1 MDGKETR
8 VERSEQEKI
17 EFLKVFLNDGYTL
30 FENWYVTMGNI
41 YWYEKIIFCNGTRIL
56 FQCPYGISPYSA
68 NSLED
73 FNRILKGLEKLCTF
87 SGLSKFFKKIPEYGA
102 DDIPESLVYD
112 NINEYRELK
121 TDDDLMLFPNATK
134 VPFDEQEID
143 KVKQFLTST
152 MITNRQ
158 HKTAKNKA
166 RRASKLGESNPDV
179 PDSDIVMEDTIS
191 VNNMNVNIMEEK
203 ISNRLTKQSIQET
216 MESGKLGS
224 KYGVKSDDINDVI
237 SDSDIHKQIIL
248 LSHYWSDILID
259 SMCILTKEEASYSKN
274 GSTQNKNK
282 KKYIDKIKFVKR

>member
-1 MDGKETR
+1 M
-8 VERSEQEKI
+8 
-17 EFLKVFLNDGYTL
+17 
-30 FENWYVTMGNI
+30 
-41 YWYEKIIFCNGTRIL
+41 
-56 FQCPYGISPYSA
+56 
-68 NSLED
+68 
-73 FNRILKGLEKLCTF
+73 
-87 SGLSKFFKKIPEYGA
+87 
-102 DDIPESLVYD
+102 D

-121 TDDDLMLFPNATK
+121 TDNDLMLFPNATK

-179 PDSDIVMEDTIS
+179 PNSDIVMEDTIS